1 MAKCIFCGIGTQ
13 TKEDAVPRWVWAH
26 LDVRGEAEIRRRSDG
41 GLVRSIDKPDVR
53 VGGPCRACN
62 GGWMS
67 RLETA
72 YQGAGGA
79 RLLAG
84 DAPVLLST
92 GDLGIVARWVM
103 KTALMLHE
111 ALAYQTGRVTVPG
124 VHFEA
129 LKDGAP
135 PNGTLIYIGGV
146 NAAGRDITLLRPVQ
160 LDHAGDAVG
169 YVMAMSIGYL
179 LAIIA
184 APIVPTAIWSRP
196 LPPSLLSHFDPV
208 WPLPDAA
215 VSWPRTRD
223 LTVVG
228 FDEAWS
234 SITWRGAVRA

>member
-1 MAKCIFCGIGTQ
+1 MADDHPTATSVIASHRPSRKAT
-13 TKEDAVPRWVWAH
+13 
-26 LDVRGEAEIRRRSDG
+26 VRPQGRRSHRRCHRK
-41 GLVRSIDKPDVR
+41 LRQ
-53 VGGPCRACN
+53 
-62 GGWMS
+62 
-67 RLETA
+67 LETA
-72 YQGAGGA
+72 FQRAGGA

-92 GDLGIVARWVM
+92 DDLRIVARWVM

-124 VHFEA
+124 AHFAA

-135 PNGTLIYIGGV
+135 PSGTLVYIGGV

-160 LDHAGDAVG
+160 LDRTGDAVG
-169 YVMAMSIGYL
+169 YVMAMSMGYL

-184 APIVPTAIWSRP
+184 APIVPTAIWGRP
-196 LPPSLLSHFDPV
+196 VPPSLLSHFDPV

-223 LTVVG
+223 LNVDG
-228 FDEAWS
+228 FDESLVEHRVAR
-234 SITWRGAVRA
+234 RGSGVIGC